1 MGISLQNIHQRNI
14 ENRRKK
20 TEKKMLVI
28 FVVTILVSTNALE
41 LVPPTNTWVRNDESN
56 VTLVCTASDKIRS
69 CSWSTPYGKTYPLE
83 TGLMAE
89 GGRLLH
95 FTKDKD
101 RECGVLITNIEEK
114 DNGRWKCNVGVV
126 ENSEVSTAS
135 GMANITIATAPDN
148 ILLENPFHQLSTNFT
163 FGSVHDVKCV
173 VKNAKP
179 APEYSWMIGDEE
191 VVGEVRDQEVFVDTS
206 GLSVFTQTLKYKPSL
221 KHANKTLRCVVSH
234 PGLAKEVSASTEVH
248 LVGDDNAPLAAAGL
262 APGGV
267 AGVVVAGIVVLAL
280 AGISLLVLRG
290 KFSGYEKKEKLDEEK
305 GANEED
311 ADKTSQTESAHDES
325 KHDTKKTFQ
334 SKITTF
340 FTAMKY
346 KGKREDDVVATEWE
360 KVDLSVAHKKEPEDE
375 KTDEEKETETDK
387 IKTQSLGGKIS
398 FFLTKFKRSGGKP
411 SKQENDVHVDEKI
424 SDEVTEEL
432 KELEPEEK
440 EEKIGEEKEK
450 RIGSETPV

>member
-1 MGISLQNIHQRNI
+1 
-14 ENRRKK
+14 
-20 TEKKMLVI
+20 LVI
-28 FVVTILVSTNALE
+28 FLAALLLVTSGLE
-41 LVPPTNTWVRNDESN
+41 LVPPPNTWVRKDESN

-83 TGLMAE
+83 SGLMAE

-135 GMANITIATAPDN
+135 GMANITIATVPDN
-148 ILLENPFHQLSTNFT
+148 IFLENPFNQLSSNFT
-163 FGSVHDVKCV
+163 FGVVHDVKCI

-179 APEYSWMIGDEE
+179 APTYAWRIGDDEL
-191 VVGEVRDQEVFVDTS
+191 VGEIKDQEVFVDTS
-206 GLSVFTQTLKYKPSL
+206 GISVFTQTLKYKPSRQ
-221 KHANKTLRCVVSH
+221 HANKTLRCVVSH
-234 PGLAKEVSASTEVH
+234 PGLAKEVSAATEVH
-248 LVGDDNAPLAAAGL
+248 LVGDDDAPIAAAGL

-267 AGVVVAGIVVLAL
+267 AGLIVAGIVVLAL
-280 AGISLLVLRG
+280 AGISVLAMRG
-290 KFSGYEKKEKLDEEK
+290 KFSSSEKKEKLDEEK
-305 GANEED
+305 GANEEN

-325 KHDTKKTFQ
+325 KHEAKKTFQ

-340 FTAMKY
+340 FNAMKY

-360 KVDLSVAHKKEPEDE
+360 KVDLSVAHLKEPEDE
-375 KTDEEKETETDK
+375 KKDEDSNTETQK
-387 IKTQSLGGKIS
+387 IKPESLGGKIS
-398 FFLTKFKRSGGKP
+398 LFLTKFKRSDGKATKDEHDE
-411 SKQENDVHVDEKI
+411 SVDDKI
-424 SDEVTEEL
+424 HDEATEEL
-432 KELEPEEK
+432 RELEPEEK
-440 EEKIGEEKEK
+440 EEKMCEEK